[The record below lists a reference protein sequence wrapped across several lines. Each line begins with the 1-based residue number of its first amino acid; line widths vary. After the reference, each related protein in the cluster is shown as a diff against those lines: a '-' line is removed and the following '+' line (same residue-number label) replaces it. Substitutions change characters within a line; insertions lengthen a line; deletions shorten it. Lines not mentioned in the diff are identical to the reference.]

1 MLKTRKVILRLAFLL
16 LCVGGLLAYASPIEA
31 QSSLNLSMNAPDLSQ
46 FPKITLYLNAS
57 DSQNKFVYGLDLNNF
72 SVFEDGV
79 QRTVNE
85 VQQLEPGLHT
95 IIALNLG
102 ATLSNRANTSV
113 PTRYEETIYSIAS
126 WLNKLQSSAP
136 NQYSLTSNEGTLVE
150 SSQEKTTFVNTLQ
163 NYKPNLFNFEPNLA
177 SLTSA
182 LDVAAK
188 PSLVDQSKQEILY
201 ITPLPLDQDL
211 PKLAELQAR
220 AQQIGVPVNVWLV
233 APETAA
239 NAPAQQYL
247 NQLASATGGKFLF
260 YSEGLTTPDP
270 EEYVGR
276 MRSIYRLRYTSTV
289 SQSGTHTVKAIASYG
304 NLTAETPETQFT
316 IELNTPSAVLV
327 NLPPIIERTYAD
339 STEGKILQ
347 PGVITLQAVITFPDG
362 YQRQLRATRLYV
374 DGQVIQENTEEP
386 FDYFGWQL
394 DSYRFSSQH
403 LVAVEVE
410 DILGFRNISPPASV
424 QINVASPY
432 PTWLMGILRFISVG
446 GWIPL
451 ALVAAGGT
459 LFAGLRLR
467 RRWLERRIR
476 SEGMVF
482 DEVDDPM
489 LQSVPGLG
497 SALDTDYYAENNSRA
512 NATAANPR
520 DIAPRLVWA
529 GSAAPPAQLAELREI
544 VLEKPETILGSD
556 STQAGVLL
564 PDAGISP
571 QHTVLRKNERGSVQ
585 IADLGSESGTWVNY
599 APVSSAGLLLHNGD
613 LVRIGSFTF
622 RYKIGKIY

>member
-1 MLKTRKVILRLAFLL
+1 MMSLFRKAFKTLVLLTLCLGSVLAF
-16 LCVGGLLAYASPIEA
+16 ASPIEA
-31 QSSLNLSMNAPDLSQ
+31 QSSLNLSMDTPDLSQ
-46 FPKITLYLNAS
+46 FPKITLYLDAT

-72 SVFEDGV
+72 SVFEDGI

-113 PTRYEETIYSIAS
+113 PTRYEETIYTIAS
-126 WLNKLQSSAP
+126 WLTNIQSTAA

-150 SSQEKTTFVNTLQ
+150 KSQEKTSFTNTLQ
-163 NYKPNLFNFEPNLA
+163 GYKPNLFNFEPSLA

-188 PSLVDQSKQEILY
+188 PTLVEQSKQAILY

-211 PKLAELQAR
+211 GKIAALQAR
-220 AQQIGVPVNVWLV
+220 AQEIGVPVNVWLL

-239 NAPAQQYL
+239 NAPAVQYL
-247 NQLASATGGKFLF
+247 NQLATATGGKFLF
-260 YSEGLTTPDP
+260 YTEDLITPDP

-276 MRSIYRLRYTSTV
+276 MRNIYRLRYTSTV
-289 SQSGTHTVKAIASYG
+289 SQSGTHTIRAVAAYG
-304 NLTAETPETQFT
+304 NLTAETPDTQFT
-316 IELNTPSAVLV
+316 INLNMPTAVLI
-327 NLPPIIERTYAD
+327 NLPPEIDRTY
-339 STEGKILQ
+339 TEGADGKVLQ
-347 PGVITLQAVITFPDG
+347 PSVITLQADITFPDG
-362 YQRQLRATRLYV
+362 YERQLRASRLYV
-374 DGQVIQENTEEP
+374 DGEVLVENTEEP

-394 DSYRFSSQH
+394 DEYRFSGEH

-424 QINVASPY
+424 VINVASPY
-432 PTWLMGILRFISVG
+432 PLWLVAVLRFIDIG

-451 ALVAAGGT
+451 AVIAAGGSV
-459 LFAGLRLR
+459 FAGLRLR
-467 RRWLERRIR
+467 RRLLENRRSR
-476 SEGMVF
+476 SETGF
-482 DEVDDPM
+482 DGIDDPM

-497 SALDTDYYAENNSRA
+497 STLETDYYSESSNRQA
-512 NATAANPR
+512 AANPV
-520 DIAPRLVWA
+520 DVAPRLAWA
-529 GSAAPPAQLAELREI
+529 GNTPAPAGLKEI
-544 VLEKPETILGSD
+544 ILEKQETIIGSD
-556 STQAGVLL
+556 GEQAGIVAND
-564 PDAGISP
+564 PDVSP
-571 QHTVLRKNERGSVQ
+571 QHALLIKNERGSVK

-613 LVRIGSFTF
+613 LIRIGSLTF